1 MADITFNTAAGQVIA
16 REMLIAAVKVDSKYY
31 AFGTHVPDSSE
42 EYDWQEETE
51 KDIRGNT
58 FVTAKTPIITQS
70 FDPLPLL
77 GGNKAIEHVWNVAI
91 KDQDAA
97 AMVAQD
103 CVILHTYA
111 GTSGST
117 FAERYDAC
125 MVKPTGLGGEG
136 GGNISMPI
144 EITYGGTRTVGTG
157 SITGDEVTF
166 TPANG

>member
-1 MADITFNTAAGQVIA
+1 MADISFNTAAGQVIA
-16 REMLIAAVKVDSKYY
+16 RELLVAGVKVDTKYI
-31 AFGTHVPDSSE
+31 ALGTHVPDSSE

-58 FVTAKTPIITQS
+58 FVTMKTPIVTQS

-77 GGNKAIEHVWNVAI
+77 GGNAAIEKVWNLAV

-97 AMVAQD
+97 ALAAQD
-103 CVILHTYA
+103 CVILHAYA
-111 GTSGST
+111 GASGSL
-117 FAERYDAC
+117 FAERYESC

-144 EITYGGTRTVGTG
+144 DITYGGTRTVGTATI
-157 SITGDEVTF
+157 SGDEITF
-166 TPANG
+166 TPAS